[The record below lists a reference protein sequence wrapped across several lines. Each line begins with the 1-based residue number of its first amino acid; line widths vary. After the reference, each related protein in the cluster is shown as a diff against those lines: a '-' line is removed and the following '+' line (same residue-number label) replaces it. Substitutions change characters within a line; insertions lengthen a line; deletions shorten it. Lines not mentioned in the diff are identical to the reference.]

1 MQANRSFYAANVS
14 SRFFLYLEVKNLAE
28 RFYYSI
34 ASGSSGNCGLY
45 MAEGTAILIDLGVSL
60 RKITTALTA
69 LGLGLDDLSAVLLTH
84 EHIDHVKGLPMFLK
98 KSRVPVFASRGTAE
112 ALEEKEPLCA
122 DRLNVFDSGE
132 RFWVRDVDVTSFA
145 TPHDAAE
152 SVGYIL
158 EQGGSRFGFA
168 TDLGFVPRDAAE
180 CLRGCEAVVL
190 ESNHDPHMLQVG
202 PYPYPLKM
210 RVAGPAGHLSNPDCA
225 VFAADLV
232 KNGARTIILA
242 HLSEKNNIP
251 VLALQ
256 QTKAA
261 LRGLPACE
269 VIVAPRE
276 RMEQPVAFGEEA
288 VSCSLSG

>member
-1 MQANRSFYAANVS
+1 M
-14 SRFFLYLEVKNLAE
+14 AE
-28 RFYYSI
+28 RYYYSI

-45 MAEGTAILIDLGVSL
+45 RAAGTAILIDLGVSL
-60 RKITTALTA
+60 RKITTGLAA
-69 LGLGLDDLSAVLLTH
+69 VGLGLADLSAVLLTH

-98 KSRVPVFASRGTAE
+98 KSRVPVFASRGTVE
-112 ALEEKEPLCA
+112 ALARKDLQSAE
-122 DRLNVFDSGE
+122 RLNAFDSGDT
-132 RFWVRDVDVTSFA
+132 FWVRDVDVTSFA
-145 TPHDAAE
+145 TPHDAAD

-158 EQGGSRFGFA
+158 AQGGSRFGFA

-180 CLRGCEAVVL
+180 LLRGCETVVL

-232 KNGARTIILA
+232 KNGTRTIILA

-256 QTKAA
+256 QTRAA

-269 VIVAPRE
+269 VVVAPRE
-276 RMEQPVAFGEEA
+276 HMDAPVRWGEEEA
-288 VSCSLSG
+288 ACSLSG

>member
-1 MQANRSFYAANVS
+1 M
-14 SRFFLYLEVKNLAE
+14 
-28 RFYYSI
+28 
-34 ASGSSGNCGLY
+34 
-45 MAEGTAILIDLGVSL
+45 
-60 RKITTALTA
+60 
-69 LGLGLDDLSAVLLTH
+69 
-84 EHIDHVKGLPMFLK
+84 
-98 KSRVPVFASRGTAE
+98 
-112 ALEEKEPLCA
+112 
-122 DRLNVFDSGE
+122 
-132 RFWVRDVDVTSFA
+132 
-145 TPHDAAE
+145 
-152 SVGYIL
+152 
-158 EQGGSRFGFA
+158 
-168 TDLGFVPRDAAE
+168 PRDAAE
-180 CLRGCEAVVL
+180 LLRGCETVVL

-256 QTKAA
+256 QTSAA

-276 RMEQPVAFGEEA
+276 RMEQPVRWGEEEA
-288 VSCSLSG
+288 ACSLSG

>member
-1 MQANRSFYAANVS
+1 M
-14 SRFFLYLEVKNLAE
+14 AE

-132 RFWVRDVDVTSFA
+132 RFWIRDVDVTSFA

-256 QTKAA
+256 QTRAA

-276 RMEQPVAFGEEA
+276 RLEQPVAFGEEA